1 MHYYLFNRFIVTGTM
16 GLFSYARKTLFKFIR
31 ATTTIEMLTFLCSYC
46 IIHVL
51 YINMILYGIKPC
63 SILNYHQLNTGYITN
78 DRFQNV
84 LRISEKNVRTRIQES
99 KNYLRVYLK

>member
-1 MHYYLFNRFIVTGTM
+1 
-16 GLFSYARKTLFKFIR
+16 
-31 ATTTIEMLTFLCSYC
+31 
-46 IIHVL
+46 
-51 YINMILYGIKPC
+51 MILYGIKPC

-99 KNYLRVYLK
+99 KNYLRVN